1 LARKPGNHKVVP
13 LPIYNAQNPPTFPE
27 LRAQRDAASCRILK
41 QGIFNQ
47 IWQSLFQT
55 GPGQRWH
62 RGSDQQ
68 NITRVEH
75 NGNFFNALQ
84 IPQSASLRSNTGV
97 APNGQGSRFRQAVGR
112 QCGRL
117 GGAGWQP
124 DNDTDRGALPL
135 KKGS

>member
-1 LARKPGNHKVVP
+1 LASKPGNDEVVP
-13 LPIYNAQNPPTFPE
+13 FPIYNAQNPPTFPE

-47 IWQSLFQT
+47 IRQRLFQT
-55 GPGQRWH
+55 GPSQGWH
-62 RGSDQQ
+62 RSSDQQ

-75 NGNFFNALQ
+75 NDDFFDALQ
-84 IPQSASLRSNTGV
+84 SPQSASLRSDTGV
-97 APNGQGSRFRQAVGR
+97 TPNSQGSRVRQAVR
-112 QCGRL
+112 RHCGRR

-124 DNDTDRGALPL
+124 DNDPDRGALPL